1 MKISLAML
9 IVVALATASGAQQS
23 PTGAQQPPPGA
34 PKPVS
39 KPNQTSSSKSS
50 DSAFA
55 MKAAQANMAEVELG
69 KLALQ
74 KAMSDD
80 VKKFAQMMV
89 DDHSKALDELKGA
102 AGTKNITWPTAI
114 DAEHKKLSD
123 KLSKLSG
130 AGFDR
135 EYMQAMVDGH
145 KKVAADLRKESQ
157 SGADSDLKA
166 WAGKTLPTVE
176 AHLKQAE
183 TVNRTVHSSAS
194 TH

>member
-23 PTGAQQPPPGA
+23 STGAQQ
-34 PKPVS
+34 S
-39 KPNQTSSSKSS
+39 STKPNQSHPAAS

-55 MKAAQANMAEVELG
+55 IKAAQANMAEVDLG

-74 KAMSDD
+74 KAMSDE

-89 DDHSKALDELKGA
+89 DDHSKALDELKGV
-102 AGTKNITWPTAI
+102 AGTKNITLPTAI
-114 DAEHKKLSD
+114 DAEHKKLAD
-123 KLSKLSG
+123 RLSKLSG

-145 KKVAADLRKESQ
+145 RKVAADVRKESQ
-157 SGADSDLKA
+157 SGADPDLKA
-166 WAGKTLPTVE
+166 WAGKVLPTVE

-183 TVNRTVHSSAS
+183 TVNRTVHTSTS

>member
-9 IVVALATASGAQQS
+9 IVVAFATASGAQS
-23 PTGAQQPPPGA
+23 STGAQQPS
-34 PKPVS
+34 S
-39 KPNQTSSSKSS
+39 KPATQKPATASSSHAAGDSS
-50 DSAFA
+50 FA

-69 KLALQ
+69 KLAQQ
-74 KAMSDD
+74 KAMSDE
-80 VKKFAQMMV
+80 VKKFGQMMV
-89 DDHSKALDELKGA
+89 DDHSKALDELKTA
-102 AGTKNITWPTAI
+102 AGSKNITWPTTL

-123 KLSKLSG
+123 RLSKLSG
-130 AGFDR
+130 AAFDR

-157 SGADSDLKA
+157 SGSDSELKA

-183 TVNRTVHSSAS
+183 TINKSVHSGTA

>member
-23 PTGAQQPPPGA
+23 ST
-34 PKPVS
+34 
-39 KPNQTSSSKSS
+39 KPNQSSARPAAS

-55 MKAAQANMAEVELG
+55 IKAAQANMAEVELG

-89 DDHSKALDELKGA
+89 DDHTKALDDLKSS
-102 AGTKNITWPTAI
+102 AGTHNIAWPTTL
-114 DAEHKKLSD
+114 DADHKKLSD
-123 KLSKLSG
+123 RLSKLNG
-130 AGFDR
+130 AAFDR

-157 SGADSDLKA
+157 SGTDADLKA

-183 TVNRTVHSSAS
+183 TVNKSVHSSTA

>member
-1 MKISLAML
+1 MKIPLAML
-9 IVVALATASGAQQS
+9 MVMALTTISW
-23 PTGAQQPPPGA
+23 AQQP
-34 PKPVS
+34 S
-39 KPNQTSSSKSS
+39 TSAASG

-55 MKAAQANMAEVELG
+55 MKVAQANMAEVELG

-74 KAMSDD
+74 KAKSDD

-89 DDHSKALDELKGA
+89 DDHSKALDELKSTA
-102 AGTKNITWPTAI
+102 ATKKITLPTAI

-123 KLSKLSG
+123 RLSKLSG

-145 KKVAADLRKESQ
+145 RKVAADVRKESQ
-157 SGADSDLKA
+157 SGADPDLKA
-166 WAGKTLPTVE
+166 WAAKTLPTVE

-183 TVNRTVHSSAS
+183 TVNRGVHSSTS